1 MPCMR
6 SPARRPDNRRLPETG
21 ISSAISSPRL
31 EFPARFLSRCPRCPQ
46 ASSAASLALC
56 DALCSNDEGW
66 GAAMKWATERDN
78 LIAQTRAFV
87 QSVTSP
93 YVETTTAT
101 VAIRPLENPFAVAK
115 AAPAEHVASIKLIEK
130 AVPVENVTPI
140 EKSAPIEKAN
150 GPANMLMPV
159 AMPSIRMVPQSEAR
173 KEIQNRI
180 AAFQAH
186 QARFHRERD
195 AYFNSVLTKA
205 RATADGSTIDSGPKA
220 PSA

>member
-1 MPCMR
+1 MPCIR
-6 SPARRPDNRRLPETG
+6 SPARRPGIRRLSETG

-31 EFPARFLSRCPRCPQ
+31 KFPARFLSRCPRCPQ

-93 YVETTTAT
+93 RVETTPAT

-115 AAPAEHVASIKLIEK
+115 AAPAEQVASIRLMEK
-130 AVPVENVTPI
+130 AASVQ
-140 EKSAPIEKAN
+140 KDAPIEKASA
-150 GPANMLMPV
+150 PANILMPM
-159 AMPSIRMVPQSEAR
+159 AMPSIKVPQSEAR
-173 KEIQNRI
+173 KEIQNRV

-186 QARFHRERD
+186 QARFQRERD

>member
-6 SPARRPDNRRLPETG
+6 SPARRPGICRLPETG
-21 ISSAISSPRL
+21 ISSAISSPRP
-31 EFPARFLSRCPRCPQ
+31 EFPALQLLRCPRCPQ

-56 DALCSNDEGW
+56 DALCSNDVGW

-93 YVETTTAT
+93 HAETAT
-101 VAIRPLENPFAVAK
+101 VAIRPLENPFAIAK
-115 AAPAEHVASIKLIEK
+115 PAPAERVASIK
-130 AVPVENVTPI
+130 
-140 EKSAPIEKAN
+140 PIEKATPVEKVKPIEKVAE
-150 GPANMLMPV
+150 PANILKPV
-159 AMPSIRMVPQSEAR
+159 APPSIRMLPQSDAR

-186 QARFHRERD
+186 QARFQRERD
-195 AYFNSVLTKA
+195 TYFNAVLTKA